1 MNIITDKTKAPAKLR
16 YRVSNNSGSINK
28 EFGKDQQAAYDFA
41 NEMKETATIRGYFA
55 FKQKENGKRIRYS
68 LIMYLNNQL
77 SRRGEQQADRHRRW
91 ELFINLKIKRHGKY
105 IQVVSY

>member
-1 MNIITDKTKAPAKLR
+1 
-16 YRVSNNSGSINK
+16 
-28 EFGKDQQAAYDFA
+28 
-41 NEMKETATIRGYFA
+41 MKETAPYADILLLN
-55 FKQKENGKRIRYS
+55 QKENGKRIR
-68 LIMYLNNQL
+68 YLNNQL